1 MTFAPCGSA
10 CTCAPFQATPC
21 LRPHPCSLTCARPWL
36 AQAGKPLHL
45 FRSWTDTS
53 HRQERTAAYAFEERR
68 VVALPPDSRPKPA
81 PCSLAARGPQ
91 PAKGPAAPAVPA
103 ARGTRKDPAPAG
115 RSWLPHC
122 RLPAVPDARLPDPSS
137 QLPALSGPCAS
148 PHRAASA
155 CLLHPA
161 APAPYVARPYG
172 AQGMEKGPS
181 AFSREEPLNQ
191 RVCPAGQAAYPMR
204 LPAGTTSA
212 GRSKTTFPSFSAVRI
227 MPQLFAPRMVRS
239 GRLRMAQ
246 TCVPTSSSG
255 V

>member
-10 CTCAPFQATPC
+10 STCAPFQATQC

-36 AQAGKPLHL
+36 AQAGKTLHL
-45 FRSWTDTS
+45 FRSWTGTS

-68 VVALPPDSRPKPA
+68 VVALPPDSRLKHPPCPA
-81 PCSLAARGPQ
+81 SATLPQ
-91 PAKGPAAPAVPA
+91 APKGPAAPAVPA

-122 RLPAVPDARLPDPSS
+122 RLPDPSS
-137 QLPALSGPCAS
+137 QLPALSGPCAY

-161 APAPYVARPYG
+161 APAPFFVLPARPCC